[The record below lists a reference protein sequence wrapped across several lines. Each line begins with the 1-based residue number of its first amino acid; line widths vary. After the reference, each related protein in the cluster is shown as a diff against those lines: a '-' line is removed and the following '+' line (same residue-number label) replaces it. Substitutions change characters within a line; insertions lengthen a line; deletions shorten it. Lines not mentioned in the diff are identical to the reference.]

1 MFDGDFDTLPLHA
14 HIVGG
19 PVPAYP
25 VKDDFEL
32 ASIVACNADP
42 FSRRGAALVWR
53 LEAIR
58 YRRTH
63 PAAPLSGD
71 VLREIASAAAE
82 ALSRRQIKELAA

>member
-19 PVPAYP
+19 PVPNYP

-32 ASIVACNADP
+32 ASIQASAVDP

-71 VLREIASAAAE
+71 VLREIATATASS
-82 ALSRRQIKELAA
+82 LFRRQRGELAA